1 MQDVYGAI
9 VQARH
14 DLEQQSIEGSATAQA
29 VVFIT
34 FLQELKRKVAN
45 WSPQIETFMSGQQLL
60 ERQRFPFPIDWL
72 HADQLEGEWLAFSEI
87 MRRKDASIQEQ
98 LGGLQ
103 LKVIA
108 EEKIIDSRIT
118 ELQSDW
124 EADK

>member
-1 MQDVYGAI
+1 MRDVYGAV

-14 DLEQQSIEGSATAQA
+14 DLEQQSIEGTATAQA

-34 FLQELKRKVAN
+34 FMQELKRKVTN
-45 WSPQIETFMSGQQLL
+45 WSPQIGNFTRGQQLL
-60 ERQRFPFPIDWL
+60 ERQRFPFPSDWL
-72 HADQLEGEWLAFSEI
+72 HADRLESEWLAFTEI

-108 EEKIIDSRIT
+108 EEKIIDSRIS

-124 EADK
+124 EANK